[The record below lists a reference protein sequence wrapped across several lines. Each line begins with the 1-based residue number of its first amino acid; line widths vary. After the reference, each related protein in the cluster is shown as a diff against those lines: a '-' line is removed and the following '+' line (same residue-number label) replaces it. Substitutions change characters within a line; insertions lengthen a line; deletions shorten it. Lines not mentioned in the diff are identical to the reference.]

1 MIKIKNLRFS
11 YDRKNNIFQDLSFDI
26 KLGHVYSL
34 LGING
39 AGKTTL
45 FKLMNGDLSSN
56 IDLSSYEDEILY
68 VHDEMKFYEYL
79 TGYEFI
85 SLILSLK
92 KMKLDEAKYHSILDK
107 LLMKEKIK
115 EPISTYSF
123 GMKHKLILIIAL
135 LLNYRYI
142 LLDEPFT
149 SLDAIASDAMIN
161 VVREYTKAGNTI
173 IISTHMLDIAQEIS
187 DKILLLQNGK
197 IREFENNFKSSNEIK
212 KIILR

>member
-1 MIKIKNLRFS
+1 MIKIKNLKFA
-11 YDRKNNIFQDLSFDI
+11 YDGENNIFQDLSFDI
-26 KLGHVYSL
+26 KPGYVYSL

-45 FKLMNGDLSSN
+45 LKLMNGDLHSN

-68 VHDEMKFYEYL
+68 IHDEMKFYEYL

-85 SLILSLK
+85 NFILSLK
-92 KMKLDEAKYHSILDK
+92 KMQIDESKYNMIVDK

-115 EPISTYSF
+115 EPISNYSF
-123 GMKHKLILIIAL
+123 GMKHKLVLIMSF

-161 VVREYTKAGNTI
+161 VAREYTKAGNTI
-173 IISTHMLDIAQEIS
+173 VISTHMLDIAQEIS

-197 IREFENNFKSSNEIK
+197 IQEFDNNFKSSSEIK
-212 KIILR
+212 KIILS

>member
-1 MIKIKNLRFS
+1 MIKIKNLTFS
-11 YDRKNNIFQDLSFDI
+11 YDSENKVFQDLSLDI
-26 KLGHVYSL
+26 KPGHVYSL

-56 IDLSSYEDEILY
+56 IDLSSYEDNILY

-85 SLILSLK
+85 NFILSLK
-92 KMKLDEAKYHSILDK
+92 KMKLDEPRYHSILER
-107 LLMKEKIK
+107 LLMQEKIK

-123 GMKHKLILIIAL
+123 GMKHKLILILAF
-135 LLNYRYI
+135 LLNYKYI

-173 IISTHMLDIAQEIS
+173 IISTHMLDVAQEIS
-187 DKILLLQNGK
+187 DKILLLQHGK
-197 IREFENNFKSSNEIK
+197 IQEFENNFNSSSEIK
-212 KIILR
+212 KLILG

>member
-1 MIKIKNLRFS
+1 MIKIKNLTFS
-11 YDRKNNIFQDLSFDI
+11 YDSENKVFQDLSLDI

-56 IDLSSYEDEILY
+56 IDLSNYEDKILY

-85 SLILSLK
+85 NFILSLK
-92 KMKLDEAKYHSILDK
+92 KMKLDEARYHSILER
-107 LLMKEKIK
+107 LLMQEKIK
-115 EPISTYSF
+115 EPIYTYSF
-123 GMKHKLILIIAL
+123 GMKHKLILILAFL
-135 LLNYRYI
+135 LSYKYI

-161 VVREYTKAGNTI
+161 VVREYTKAGNSI
-173 IISTHMLDIAQEIS
+173 IISTHMLDVAQEIS
-187 DKILLLQNGK
+187 DKILLLQHGK
-197 IREFENNFKSSNEIK
+197 IQEFENNFNSSSEIK
-212 KIILR
+212 KLILG

>member
-11 YDRKNNIFQDLSFDI
+11 YNGENNIFQDLSIDI

-45 FKLMNGDLSSN
+45 FKLINGDLSSN

-197 IREFENNFKSSNEIK
+197 IQEFENNFKSSNEIK